1 METAAPIQQEERRNE
16 GHKVQINSSALCSS
30 LVHQIIHQKDARRE
44 GKKRKMTTDE
54 SRAMYLFEQKNPRL
68 VRQKL
73 RARLIFHWY
82 KRKMGNARE
91 GMKGKNRESRGY
103 FAALASQK
111 NIGLQEHL
119 R

>member
-54 SRAMYLFEQKNPRL
+54 SRAIYLFEQKQPRL

-73 RARLIFHWY
+73 RARLIFSLVQ
-82 KRKMGNARE
+82 KEIGNARE
-91 GMKGKNRESRGY
+91 GKKGKKQRKQMS
-103 FAALASQK
+103 FCS
-111 NIGLQEHL
+111 IGKPKKT
-119 R
+119 